1 MSNPHPLLLRTSGK
15 DLALPVR
22 STSQA
27 MHTQMSVS
35 FDNLTAPPLKHTLC
49 IYTEDIKMKFATQ
62 SRRRSS
68 AQVICKWK
76 KINPESLCSYAVEHC
91 LLQVLLKTRVCSVPK
106 V

>member
-27 MHTQMSVS
+27 MHTQMSMS

-62 SRRRSS
+62 SRRF
-68 AQVICKWK
+68 QCTGYLQMK
-76 KINPESLCSYAVEHC
+76 KNKS
-91 LLQVLLKTRVCSVPK
+91 
-106 V
+106 